1 LTKKYVVTVDGPA
14 GSGKSTVGRL
24 LAQKLS
30 YVYLDTGALYR
41 AMALKVRMASLSP
54 DSREKIAVLCGSTAI
69 ALRERDGSTR
79 IVLDGEDV
87 TELIRTPEISMLA
100 STISA
105 LPEVRDALL
114 SVQRDSA
121 RDGGV
126 VAEGRDMGTVVFPGA
141 DVKFFLTAGA
151 EERGRRRWLELR
163 ERGHEVSL
171 EEVLRDVFQRDRQDS
186 EREIAPLRPS
196 DDGVLVDSTGKTIDE
211 VVEEML
217 GAVRRKYSK
226 AL

>member
-24 LAQKLS
+24 LAQRLS

-41 AMALKVRMASLSP
+41 AMALKIRAAGLSH
-54 DSREKIAVLCGSTAI
+54 DDREQIGALCCCTAI
-69 ALRERDGSTR
+69 ALRERDGATR
-79 IVLDGEDV
+79 VVLDGEDV

-100 STISA
+100 SKIST
-105 LPEVRDALL
+105 LPEVRGALL
-114 SVQRDSA
+114 SIQRDTA

-141 DVKFFLTAGA
+141 DVKFFLTASAG
-151 EERGRRRWLELR
+151 ERGRRRWQELR
-163 ERGHEVSL
+163 ERGHGVSL
-171 EEVLRDVFQRDRQDS
+171 EEVLKEVVQRDRQDS
-186 EREIAPLRPS
+186 EREIAPLRPA
-196 DDGVLVDSTGKTIDE
+196 DDGVFVDSTGKSVGE

-217 GAVRRKYSK
+217 GAVRGKSSK
-226 AL
+226 ML

>member
-54 DSREKIAVLCGSTAI
+54 DNREKIAVLCGSTAI
-69 ALRERDGSTR
+69 ALRERDGTTR

-171 EEVLRDVFQRDRQDS
+171 EEVQRDVFQRDRQDS

-217 GAVRRKYSK
+217 GAVRRKSSK

>member
-14 GSGKSTVGRL
+14 GSGKSTAGRL

-54 DSREKIAVLCGSTAI
+54 DNREKIAVLCGSTAI

-171 EEVLRDVFQRDRQDS
+171 EEVQRDVFQRDRQDS

-217 GAVRRKYSK
+217 GAVRRKSSK

>member
-24 LAQKLS
+24 LAHKLS

-54 DSREKIAVLCGSTAI
+54 DNREKIAALCGSTAI
-69 ALRERDGSTR
+69 ALRERDGATR

-121 RDGGV
+121 RDGGI
-126 VAEGRDMGTVVFPGA
+126 VAEGRDMGTVVFPCA

-163 ERGHEVSL
+163 ERGHEVSI
-171 EEVLRDVFQRDRQDS
+171 EEVLRDVFRRDRQDS
-186 EREIAPLRPS
+186 EREIAHLRPS

-217 GAVRRKYSK
+217 GAVRRKSSK

>member
-1 LTKKYVVTVDGPA
+1 MTKKYVVTVDGPA

-24 LAQKLS
+24 LAKRLS

-41 AMALKVRMASLSP
+41 AMALKVRMASVSP
-54 DSREKIAVLCGSTAI
+54 DSREKIAILCRSTEI
-69 ALRERDGSTR
+69 ALRECDGTAR
-79 IVLDGEDV
+79 ILLDGEDV
-87 TELIRTPEISMLA
+87 TERIRTPEISMLA

-105 LPEVRDALL
+105 LPEVRASLL
-114 SVQRDSA
+114 SVQRDSV

-141 DVKFFLTAGA
+141 DVKFFLTASAG
-151 EERGRRRWLELR
+151 ERGRRRWQELKD
-163 ERGHEVSL
+163 RGHEVSL
-171 EEVLRDVFQRDRQDS
+171 EEVLKDVVQRDRQDS
-186 EREIAPLRPS
+186 ERELAPLRPS
-196 DDGVLVDSTGKTIDE
+196 DDGVLIDSTGKNIDE

-217 GAVRRKYSK
+217 GAVRGKSSK

>member
-41 AMALKVRMASLSP
+41 AMALKVLMASLPP
-54 DSREKIAVLCGSTAI
+54 DNREKIADLCGSTAI
-69 ALRERDGSTR
+69 ALRECDGATR

-121 RDGGV
+121 RDGGI

-141 DVKFFLTAGA
+141 DVKFFLTASAG
-151 EERGRRRWLELR
+151 ERSRRRWLELR
-163 ERGHEVSL
+163 DRGHKVSL
-171 EEVLRDVFQRDRQDS
+171 EEVLREVVQRDRQDS

-217 GAVRRKYSK
+217 GAVRRKSSK

>member
-24 LAQKLS
+24 LAKRLS

-41 AMALKVRMASLSP
+41 AMALKVRMANVSP
-54 DSREKIAVLCGSTAI
+54 DSRDKIAILCRSTEI
-69 ALRERDGSTR
+69 ALRECDGTTR
-79 IVLDGEDV
+79 ILLDGEDV
-87 TELIRTPEISMLA
+87 TERIRTPEISMLA

-105 LPEVRDALL
+105 LPEVRASLL
-114 SVQRDSA
+114 SVQRDSV

-141 DVKFFLTAGA
+141 DVKFFLTASAG
-151 EERGRRRWLELR
+151 ERGRRRWQELKD
-163 ERGHEVSL
+163 RGHEVSL
-171 EEVLRDVFQRDRQDS
+171 EEVLMDVVQRDRQDS
-186 EREIAPLRPS
+186 ERELAPLRPS
-196 DDGVLVDSTGKTIDE
+196 DDGVLIDSTGKNIDE

-217 GAVRRKYSK
+217 GAVRGKSSK